1 MIIEKGTKHMKV
13 IVMGPRGKMGK
24 LITQVAAQREDME
37 LVAGVAPK
45 GRDYIGTDLGT
56 AAMVGRELGVPV
68 TDDLASVIDDCDQ
81 KRRLWRCLTWLW
93 LTARRWCAARQG
105 LARRK

>member
-1 MIIEKGTKHMKV
+1 MMIIEKGTKHMKV

-68 TDDLASVIDDCDQ
+68 
-81 KRRLWRCLTWLW
+81 
-93 LTARRWCAARQG
+93 
-105 LARRK
+105 